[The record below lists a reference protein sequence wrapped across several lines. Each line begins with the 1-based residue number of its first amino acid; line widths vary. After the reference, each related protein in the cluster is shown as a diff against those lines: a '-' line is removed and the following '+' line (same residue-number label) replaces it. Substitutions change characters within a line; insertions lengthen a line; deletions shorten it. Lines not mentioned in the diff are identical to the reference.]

1 MIVVTLTKVPPS
13 LRGDL
18 TKWFQEIQTGV
29 YVGTVS
35 ARVRDK
41 LWDRIIRDIGHGEAT
56 MVFNAQNEFGYQ
68 FRTTRKDREVV
79 DFDGIP
85 LMKRLNSVR
94 APVKHG
100 FSTAAKYHKARMYSK
115 IRSQPNQNKLNDSF
129 ASIDIETTGLDVIH
143 DKIVSVGAV
152 KRSINGEFQQFNA
165 YVKIDDSM
173 PPKISK
179 LTGIT
184 NEKLNHEGRNL
195 SEVLNELTKFVGD
208 DVIVGYN
215 SSFDD
220 EFISA
225 NLRRL
230 GQPIL
235 TNRLVDLLP
244 IVKKHNKFLDNFK
257 LSTILGE
264 YEIVNSHPHDALSD
278 ASATMRLA
286 EELIKKGQL
295 VI

>member
-85 LMKRLNSVR
+85 LMKRLNSFR

-115 IRSQPNQNKLNDSF
+115 MRSQPRQDKFNDSF
-129 ASIDIETTGLDVIH
+129 VSIDIETTGLDVIH

-152 KRSINGEFQQFNA
+152 KRSINGEIQQFNA

-230 GQPIL
+230 RQPIL

-257 LSTILGE
+257 LSTILDE

-286 EELIKKGQL
+286 AELIKKGQL